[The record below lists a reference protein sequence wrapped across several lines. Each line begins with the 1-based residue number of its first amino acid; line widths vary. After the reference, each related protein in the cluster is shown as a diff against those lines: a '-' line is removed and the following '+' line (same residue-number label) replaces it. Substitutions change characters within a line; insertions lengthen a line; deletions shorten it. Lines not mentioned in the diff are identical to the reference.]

1 MCVYVCSMCMCKCIQ
16 YLYVCIYIYIYAYV
30 YVGGGIGGG
39 NPPYHM
45 GRRGGGREHETQ
57 DHIYIYTFRGWKFI
71 EVVILSGRAPAH
83 KISLQD
89 MSLMSDV
96 IRNGHLIYDNL

>member
-16 YLYVCIYIYIYAYV
+16 YLYVCIYIYAYV

-45 GRRGGGREHETQ
+45 GRRGGGGAVNTRHRT
-57 DHIYIYTFRGWKFI
+57 IYIY
-71 EVVILSGRAPAH
+71 ILLGDGN
-83 KISLQD
+83 SLKLSFYQ
-89 MSLMSDV
+89 V
-96 IRNGHLIYDNL
+96 GHLPTKYHCRICH